1 MSETII
7 KDVEQFD
14 IIGSVEVT
22 NKIASGFS
30 VDSYLK
36 LNKWFIPENNSWEIV
51 LKVTFGSRSCFFFG
65 NTNGYYSI
73 VLGRSNSA
81 NGGKLVLY
89 LSSNG
94 SSWDISSGLGDL
106 VLDDNTE
113 YYIKLSYD
121 LTDYKLEASTD
132 GSNWQTSTSITSALK
147 VYQGLYYIGACWDR
161 STSYLD
167 GSVDL
172 TATETYINVNNQLYW
187 KPYVQK
193 TYTYTD
199 YEVQVLKGM
208 VSTFG
213 VRANGKYD
221 SLVSKRITS
230 SGEITST
237 LLKDYDGLYCELE
250 QYANE
255 PILMNFSNT
264 ILPWK
269 WEYSYLLKNNLF
281 SMLPYGTDYTHF
293 YDLYG
298 NVIRNGN
305 ITLDINSGECSNFSK
320 YNSITL
326 PESFDPQNYNTW
338 EIFLKFKHSTN
349 LSYQRLTGAPNNTTL
364 CQVVIGVDNN
374 KLKIWMSSNGTSYDL
389 LNGISG
395 VTSLTN
401 NTTYYVKATFNGT
414 EYNFQLSTDGHNWT
428 TEIYLSSSTKVNSNN
443 DRFFL
448 GMSEFSNYLA
458 GTLYLKECYIKT
470 DGNYW
475 WQPICKKTYTN
486 KITVNGSSS
495 SNYLK
500 YNLKTGILDVSANQ
514 KLVIPNVFEPQNS
527 SWEIGIKFK
536 TPSSFNRAN
545 LLLGGNDYFIT
556 PACEVNSN
564 GRFAFGVSSNGTS
577 WSLGSTSS
585 FISGSVVLTTNT
597 WYYAKMIF
605 NGHSYLSYISTNGID
620 WSLNTQLDSDIIQYQ
635 DGDKS
640 LQIGN
645 TASDTNRYYQG
656 QIDVSYCYIKFDN
669 EYIWKP
675 DYEETTVYLGCLD
688 HYIDDGSAVTL
699 NCYAVGDDRIVLS
712 DINYNGKYLG
722 TIDIP
727 AHTVYNPS

>member
-1 MSETII
+1 MSGTII
-7 KDVEQFD
+7 EDVKQFD
-14 IIGSVEVT
+14 IIGNVNIVD
-22 NKIASGFS
+22 KVASNFS
-30 VDSYLK
+30 SSNYLK
-36 LNKWFIPENNSWEIV
+36 MRSYPTNVSNFEICFKFTTLDSFPSVWQSILAQSITNITTPQIAINTDTLVFGLPDSGGSWGTNDTYQLSTNTTYWIKCIWDGSNKT
-51 LKVTFGSRSCFFFG
+51 L
-65 NTNGYYSI
+65 
-73 VLGRSNSA
+73 
-81 NGGKLVLY
+81 
-89 LSSNG
+89 
-94 SSWDISSGLGDL
+94 DI
-106 VLDDNTE
+106 
-113 YYIKLSYD
+113 
-121 LTDYKLEASTD
+121 STD
-132 GSNWQTSTSITSALK
+132 GETYTTVSTHSHTSITWSE
-147 VYQGLYYIGACWDR
+147 VCEIGADIGANPFL
-161 STSYLD
+161 SSIDLNESY
-167 GSVDL
+167 
-172 TATETYINVNNQLYW
+172 IKVNNEIW
-187 KPYVQK
+187 WTPYIQK

-320 YNSITL
+320 YNFITL

-349 LSYQRLTGAPNNTTL
+349 SSYQRLTGAPNNTTL
-364 CQVVIGVDNN
+364 CQIVIGVDKN

-414 EYNFQLSTDGHNWT
+414 EYNFQLSTDGHSWT

-448 GMSEFSNYLA
+448 GMSEFSNYLS

-577 WSLGSTSS
+577 WRLGSTSS
-585 FISGSVVLTTNT
+585 FISGNVILTTNT

-605 NGHSYLSYISTNGID
+605 NGHSYSSYISTNGID
-620 WSLNTQLDSDIIQYQ
+620 WNLNTQLDSDIIQYQ

-656 QIDVSYCYIKFDN
+656 QIDVSCCYIKFDN

-688 HYIDDGSAVTL
+688 HYVDNGSAVTL